1 MRTHNIHVILWHLV
15 PFVIGPS
22 LVTAVHPL

>member
-1 MRTHNIHVILWHLV
+1 MHNIHVILWHLF

-22 LVTAVHPL
+22 LVIVVYPL